1 MLDILIEDRGTGAVL
16 KPLTRRGRRWV
27 EQHVDSERESEG
39 AKLLD
44 RADEAA
50 LAEAAEGAG
59 MTVRI
64 DDLS

>member
-1 MLDILIEDRGTGAVL
+1 LLDILIEDRGTGALL
-16 KPLTRRGRRWV
+16 KPLTRRGRQWV

-39 AKLLD
+39 VKVIDSADAAPLAAAAKGD
-44 RADEAA
+44 
-50 LAEAAEGAG
+50 G